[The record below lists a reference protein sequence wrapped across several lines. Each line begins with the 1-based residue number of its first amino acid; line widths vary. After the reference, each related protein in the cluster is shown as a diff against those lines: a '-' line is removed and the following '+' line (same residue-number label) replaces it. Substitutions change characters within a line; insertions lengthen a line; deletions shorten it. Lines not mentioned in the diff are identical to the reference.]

1 MQSPTHRQ
9 PRAKETYTQPNQE
22 TSTAEELEMSYLA
35 NLDPMAL
42 TTALVG
48 GVGALSTA
56 VVHLYKSQS
65 AMQKEVNERLS
76 NEISECREDRRS
88 LWQAV
93 LKIDPTA
100 EELRNIK

>member
-1 MQSPTHRQ
+1 MALVIS
-9 PRAKETYTQPNQE
+9 AKSLLRRTNTMI
-22 TSTAEELEMSYLA
+22 ELLA
-35 NLDPMAL
+35 NLDPMTV

-48 GVGALSTA
+48 GMGALSTA
-56 VVHLYKSQS
+56 VVHLYRSQFTL
-65 AMQKEVNERLS
+65 QKDVNDK
-76 NEISECREDRRS
+76 ISKELAECKDDRRS

>member
-1 MQSPTHRQ
+1 MESI
-9 PRAKETYTQPNQE
+9 
-22 TSTAEELEMSYLA
+22 LA
-35 NLDPMAL
+35 NLDPMTV

-48 GVGALSTA
+48 GMGALSAA
-56 VVHLYKSQS
+56 VVHLYKSQFTL
-65 AMQKEVNERLS
+65 QKDVNDK
-76 NEISECREDRRS
+76 ISKELAECKDDRRS

>member
-1 MQSPTHRQ
+1 MI
-9 PRAKETYTQPNQE
+9 
-22 TSTAEELEMSYLA
+22 ELLA
-35 NLDPMAL
+35 NLDPMTV

-48 GVGALSTA
+48 GMGALSTA
-56 VVHLYKSQS
+56 VVHLYRSQFTL
-65 AMQKEVNERLS
+65 QKDVNDK
-76 NEISECREDRRS
+76 ISRELAECKDDRRS

>member
-1 MQSPTHRQ
+1 MAHVIS
-9 PRAKETYTQPNQE
+9 AKSLSRRTNTM
-22 TSTAEELEMSYLA
+22 TDLLA
-35 NLDPMAL
+35 NLDPMTV

-48 GVGALSTA
+48 GMGALSTA
-56 VVHLYKSQS
+56 VVHLYRSQFTL
-65 AMQKEVNERLS
+65 QKDVNDK
-76 NEISECREDRRS
+76 ISKELTECKEDRRS

>member
-1 MQSPTHRQ
+1 MESI
-9 PRAKETYTQPNQE
+9 
-22 TSTAEELEMSYLA
+22 LA
-35 NLDPMAL
+35 NLDPMTV

-48 GVGALSTA
+48 GMGALSAA
-56 VVHLYKSQS
+56 VVHLYKSQFTL
-65 AMQKEVNERLS
+65 QKDVNDK
-76 NEISECREDRRS
+76 ISRELAECKDDRRS